1 MAGSGRGSS
10 GQVHGRHDQVVTR
23 LRTAGIAVAIAALVV
38 TMVGGPP
45 ARAAAAQSTE
55 AYIKTWVY
63 ARDTGL
69 PMKGVCVIAV
79 PVRGTFSFPDGCG
92 PKSTGLGRVNVP
104 VPVPGS
110 YNLFAFVPPSTMYG
124 SQWVG
129 PSGGTGTQQS
139 ARLITVSVPGETK
152 TAPTIL
158 IDRRGSIRGKLPAPE
173 EILPPGQVG
182 TVGIVAPEP
191 GNRWQPYASVI
202 GSDGSFS
209 ILWLGPY
216 EWPLLFRVP
225 GHADQ
230 WSGGGGNRLRAD
242 LIQAAVPGSSPIDFT
257 VKRGVSAIVN
267 FSDPPSGSDNRVV
280 LRNVTTGESVG
291 VGSLGSGSK
300 VRIRVVLGQQVKIQC
315 LCGDATSWHGGTD
328 FDSATPVAIT
338 GGGPTE
344 VTVQPSQ

>member
-1 MAGSGRGSS
+1 MTAWFRMAG
-10 GQVHGRHDQVVTR
+10 V
-23 LRTAGIAVAIAALVV
+23 AVAIAALVV

-45 ARAAAAQSTE
+45 ARAANAQSTE

-69 PMKGVCVIAV
+69 PMKGVCLFAV
-79 PVRGTFSFPDGCG
+79 PARGTFNLQELCRS
-92 PKSTGLGRVNVP
+92 STGLGRVTVT

-110 YNLFAFVPPSTMYG
+110 YNLFARAPGYTGYG

-139 ARLITVSVPGETK
+139 ARQITVSVPGETK
-152 TAPTIL
+152 TAPTIF
-158 IDRRGSIRGKLPAPE
+158 IDRSGSIRGKLPAPDPA
-173 EILPPGQVG
+173 LPPGQRG
-182 TVGIVAPEP
+182 TVGIAALEPEYRLP
-191 GNRWQPYASVI
+191 SMSSPIYY
-202 GSDGSFS
+202 DGSFN
-209 ILWLGPY
+209 INWLGPY
-216 EWPLLFRVP
+216 EWPLLFRIP

-242 LIQAAVPGSSPIDFT
+242 LIQATVPSGSPIDFT

-267 FSDPPSGSDNRVV
+267 FPDPPAGSDNRVV
-280 LRNVTTGESVG
+280 LRNVATGESMG

-315 LCGDATSWHGGTD
+315 LCGGTTSWHGGTD
-328 FDSATPVAIT
+328 FDSATPVVIT

-344 VTVQPSQ
+344 VTFLPPQ

>member
-1 MAGSGRGSS
+1 MTRFRMTGVA
-10 GQVHGRHDQVVTR
+10 VV
-23 LRTAGIAVAIAALVV
+23 IATLVV

-79 PVRGTFSFPDGCG
+79 PARGTFSFPDGCR

-104 VPVPGS
+104 VAAPGS

-139 ARLITVSVPGETK
+139 ARLITASVPGETK
-152 TAPTIL
+152 TAPTIF

-173 EILPPGQVG
+173 EIPPPGQGG

-191 GNRWQPYASVI
+191 ENRWQPYASGI
-202 GSDGSFS
+202 ASDGSFS

-216 EWPLLFRVP
+216 EWPLLFRIP

-242 LIQAAVPGSSPIDFT
+242 LIQAAVPGNSPIIDFT

-267 FSDPPSGSDNRVV
+267 FPDPPAGSDNRVV

-315 LCGDATSWHGGTD
+315 LCGGTTSWHGGTD
-328 FDSATPVAIT
+328 FDSATPVVIT

-344 VTVQPSQ
+344 VTFLPPQ